1 MRGSRPGRSWNE
13 ITLRLKFMKQL
24 LLMILLGLAV
34 TATAQSV
41 AEKAGSLRGKYSE
54 SIAGGCRIY

>member
-1 MRGSRPGRSWNE
+1 
-13 ITLRLKFMKQL
+13 MKQL

-41 AEKAGSLRGKYSE
+41 AKKHERIRLSGRSRLFTRQVLREYCGEMPYLLIKC
-54 SIAGGCRIY
+54 GLL

>member
-1 MRGSRPGRSWNE
+1 
-13 ITLRLKFMKQL
+13 MKQL

-41 AEKAGSLRGKYSE
+41 AEKARVKYA
-54 SIAGGCRIY
+54 IL